1 MAPWRANYEFV
12 IEIHTSATPSPSDQ
26 PLALHTR
33 FKMPRIV
40 LALLALVAGTTA
52 FGVATPKLPSLAVT
66 KQRSAGVLMAEKLP
80 RGWRKVKSQSRPGQF
95 SYLNTKTGL
104 RYDRMPTRAADFYD
118 DEADT
123 TAKPLWQWKDEEK
136 EYKDMGY
143 RSAQEAAGFAP
154 DGGDLANMGGIYY
167 VAFIPFLLFFIAY
180 VFGGVGEL
188 YGSTGNF

>member
-1 MAPWRANYEFV
+1 
-12 IEIHTSATPSPSDQ
+12 
-26 PLALHTR
+26 
-33 FKMPRIV
+33 MPRIA

-52 FGVATPKLPSLAVT
+52 FGVTTPKLPSLAVT

-123 TAKPLWQWKDEEK
+123 TAKPFWQWDAEQDYE
-136 EYKDMGY
+136 DLGF
-143 RSAQEAAGFAP
+143 RSPREAAGFAP
-154 DGGDLANMGGIYY
+154 GGGDLANMGGVYY
-167 VAFIPFLLFFIAY
+167 VAFIPFLLFFVSY
-180 VFGGVGEL
+180 VFGGFGEL
-188 YGSTGNF
+188 YGSKGNY